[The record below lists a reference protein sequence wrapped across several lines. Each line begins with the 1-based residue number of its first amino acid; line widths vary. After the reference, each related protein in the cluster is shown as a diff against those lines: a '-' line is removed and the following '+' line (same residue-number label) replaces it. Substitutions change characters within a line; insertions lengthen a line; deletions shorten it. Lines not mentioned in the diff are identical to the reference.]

1 MRRLHHTESYRGP
14 AAPGTGVRVDSMP
27 KKSLQHTLNNPLA
40 GLLAELQ
47 LLEMED
53 LPEAHRAAVERCIEL
68 TRRVVQIVREQVPKE
83 L

>member
-1 MRRLHHTESYRGP
+1 M
-14 AAPGTGVRVDSMP
+14 DSTP
-27 KKSLQHTLNNPLA
+27 KKTLQHTLNNPLA

-53 LPEAHRAAVERCIEL
+53 LPEHHRQAVERCVTL
-68 TRRVVQIVREQVPKE
+68 TRRVIQIVRDEVPKE